1 MVSEFE
7 KIRKKIMDLYEDIKP
22 LYEEMDTLYKADQL
36 DKSQLI
42 YYLNIEAFKE
52 KLSNYDKYLLKQIF
66 EILNKEV

>member
-7 KIRKKIMDLYEDIKP
+7 KIRKKIMDLYEDIKV

-36 DKSQLI
+36 DKSQMI
-42 YYLNIEAFKE
+42 YFLNIEAFKDR
-52 KLSNYDKYLLKQIF
+52 LSDYDKYLLKQIF